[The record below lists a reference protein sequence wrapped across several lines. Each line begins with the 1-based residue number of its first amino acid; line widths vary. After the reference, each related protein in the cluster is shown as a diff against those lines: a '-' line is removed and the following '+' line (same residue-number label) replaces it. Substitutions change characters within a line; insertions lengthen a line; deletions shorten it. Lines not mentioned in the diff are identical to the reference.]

1 MRKSPSVQ
9 QLIRAITAAMF
20 LMGAG
25 GCVLARP
32 ARSIVGSAPTALG
45 ARTVVFPS
53 RSGSSI
59 RAWFAPGRAGAGAVL
74 LLHGMGSNR
83 ASMLARAD
91 FLHQAGFAILA
102 PDFQAHG
109 ESPGQ
114 HITFGALE
122 SFDAEA
128 ALAFLRSAAPG
139 ERVGIIGVSMGGAA
153 TLVGA
158 KPLAVDALVLE
169 SVYPTFDDAV
179 SDRLHV
185 WLGPFGFL
193 GSAVAPALI
202 QLVAPRIGVEPG
214 RLRPIDV
221 IGKIDEPLLLIA
233 GTEDQYT
240 KLDESRAL
248 FAKASSPKQI
258 WEVLGAG
265 HEDIYD
271 FSPAEYERRVGEFL
285 TSHLRPSASTSA
297 AASATRDTQFGCRE
311 DTGTERRGCR

>member
-1 MRKSPSVQ
+1 
-9 QLIRAITAAMF
+9 MF
-20 LMGAG
+20 LTGAG

-32 ARSIVGSAPTALG
+32 ARSVVGSPPVALG

-74 LLHGMGSNR
+74 LLHGMGGNR

-91 FLHQAGFAILA
+91 FLHQAGFTILA

-109 ESPGQ
+109 ESPGR
-114 HITFGALE
+114 HITFGELE
-122 SFDAEA
+122 SLDAEA
-128 ALAFLRSAAPG
+128 ALAFLHSAAPG
-139 ERVGIIGVSMGGAA
+139 ERVGVIGVSMGGAA
-153 TLVGA
+153 TLVGQ
-158 KPLAVDALVLE
+158 KPLPVDALVLE

-185 WLGPFGFL
+185 WLGPLGFL

-202 QLVAPRIGVEPG
+202 ELVAPRIGVDPG
-214 RLRPIDV
+214 RLRPIDAIRRV
-221 IGKIDEPLLLIA
+221 EEPLLLIA
-233 GTEDQYT
+233 GTEDHYT

-248 FAKASSPKQI
+248 FANAQSQKQI
-258 WEVLGAG
+258 WEVRGAG

-271 FSPAEYERRVGEFL
+271 FSPAEYERRVGDFL
-285 TSHLRPSASTSA
+285 ASHLRPSATTSA
-297 AASATRDTQFGCRE
+297 ATMTFNRDTQLGCRE
-311 DTGTERRGCR
+311 DTGVERRGCK

>member
-1 MRKSPSVQ
+1 
-9 QLIRAITAAMF
+9 MF
-20 LMGAG
+20 LIAAG

-32 ARSIVGSAPTALG
+32 ARSVVGSAPLALG

-74 LLHGMGSNR
+74 LLHGMGGNR

-91 FLHQAGFAILA
+91 FLHQAGFTILA
-102 PDFQAHG
+102 PDFQAEG

-114 HITFGALE
+114 HITFGELE
-122 SFDAEA
+122 SMDAEA
-128 ALAFLRSAAPG
+128 ALAFLHFAAPG
-139 ERVGIIGVSMGGAA
+139 ERVGVIGVSMGGAA

-158 KPLAVDALVLE
+158 RPLAVDALVLE

-185 WLGPFGFL
+185 WLGPLGFL
-193 GSAVAPALI
+193 GGAVAPALI
-202 QLVAPRIGVEPG
+202 QLVAPRIGVDPN
-214 RLRPIDV
+214 RLRPIDRISRV
-221 IGKIDEPLLLIA
+221 EEPLLLIA

-248 FAKASSPKQI
+248 FAKASSLKQI
-258 WEVLGAG
+258 WEVSGAG
-265 HEDIYD
+265 HEDLYE

-285 TSHLRPSASTSA
+285 TSHLRPAARTSA
-297 AASATRDTQFGCRE
+297 AATAFGRDTQSGCRE
-311 DTGTERRGCR
+311 DTPGERKGCR